1 MGIEHILEPDTF
13 VYSCEYSSI
22 GLSKPLMPVFCYLSG
37 APRAGAWIEFI
48 EKVSA
53 YEMTA
58 LEKREKINRSNT
70 PD

>member
-1 MGIEHILEPDTF
+1 MTLLFTPVSTHRLGEINHSYQFFAIYLAPLAQGR
-13 VYSCEYSSI
+13 
-22 GLSKPLMPVFCYLSG
+22 GLNF
-37 APRAGAWIEFI
+37 

-53 YEMTA
+53 YEMRV

>member
-1 MGIEHILEPDTF
+1 
-13 VYSCEYSSI
+13 
-22 GLSKPLMPVFCYLSG
+22 MPVFCYLSG

-53 YEMTA
+53 YEMTV